1 MKNEKSVAGLSE
13 NNMGIFEVRMP
24 MTECEKVGKVLR
36 IVGCKNDNFCMR
48 LSRWNNPA
56 MVATL

>member
-13 NNMGIFEVRMP
+13 NNMGIFEVRMQ

-36 IVGCKNDNFCMR
+36 IVGCKNYHFCMR